1 MKTST
6 IKHPILIPTV
16 LDQLWNVNIKLSSNH
31 SSVQFFEALA
41 SSKANSARCT
51 ASADS
56 LRTNQICQHKSI
68 SEQIQE
74 YMRLVKKMTKR
85 TNQLEERLTNIID
98 VNVASLGENNRRIF
112 AQVSR
117 VQ

>member
-1 MKTST
+1 MKTPT

-16 LDQLWNVNIKLSSNH
+16 LDQLWNVNTKLSSNH

-56 LRTNQICQHKSI
+56 MRTNQISQNKSI
-68 SEQIQE
+68 FEQIQE
-74 YMRLVKKMTKR
+74 QTRLVKKMTKR
-85 TNQLEERLTNIID
+85 TNQLEERLTNTID
-98 VNVASLGENNRRIF
+98 VNVASIGENNKRIL

-117 VQ
+117 MQ

>member
-1 MKTST
+1 MKQLY
-6 IKHPILIPTV
+6 KYRPISIPTV
-16 LDQLWNVNIKLSSNH
+16 LNQLWNVNTKLLPNH

-56 LRTNQICQHKSI
+56 MRTDQISQHKSI

-74 YMRLVKKMTKR
+74 QTRLVKKMTKR
-85 TNQLEERLTNIID
+85 TNQLEERLTKIVD
-98 VNVASLGENNRRIF
+98 VNVSSLKENNRRIL

-117 VQ
+117 MQ

>member
-1 MKTST
+1 MKQLYNYR
-6 IKHPILIPTV
+6 PISIPTV
-16 LDQLWNVNIKLSSNH
+16 LNQLWNVNTKLSPNH

-56 LRTNQICQHKSI
+56 IRTNQISQHKSI
-68 SEQIQE
+68 FEQIE
-74 YMRLVKKMTKR
+74 ENTILVKKMTKR
-85 TNQLEERLTNIID
+85 IKQLEERLIKIVD
-98 VNVASLGENNRRIF
+98 VNVASLGENNRRIL

-117 VQ
+117 MQ

>member
-1 MKTST
+1 MKTLT
-6 IKHPILIPTV
+6 IKYPILIPTV
-16 LDQLWNVNIKLSSNH
+16 LDQLWNINTKLSPNH
-31 SSVQFFEALA
+31 SSVQFFETLA

-56 LRTNQICQHKSI
+56 MRTNQISQHKSI

-74 YMRLVKKMTKR
+74 QTRLVKKMTKR
-85 TNQLEERLTNIID
+85 TKQLEERLTNIVD
-98 VNVASLGENNRRIF
+98 ANVSSLKENNMRIL